1 MKLLKRGS
9 SEGGKRMDKQVK
21 NILKLMESMGIEDVF
36 IPDQFE
42 HDTPDEEVVYEWS
55 DIEEEV
61 V

>member
-42 HDTPDEEVVYEWS
+42 HDTPDEELVYEWS
-55 DIEEEV
+55 DI
-61 V
+61 